1 MNSFSPYSKEQQ
13 LRGHQKMKDTPK
25 FKAQRHKSKP
35 KRKTKVN
42 LFNGTQIPSR
52 AKRGEFTVK
61 QKMQIIDL
69 HGNCCL
75 VCGSPLIEFHHRK
88 FRSQLGRNNPRN
100 GAPLCLTHH
109 KEAHDNVGFAQLL
122 REEAIERFGEFYYYD
137 RYDLYKENYIDR
149 PTQELMDKFFEGE
162 EEKCRTKNG
171 TNGNG
176 K

>member
-1 MNSFSPYSKEQQ
+1 
-13 LRGHQKMKDTPK
+13 
-25 FKAQRHKSKP
+25 
-35 KRKTKVN
+35 
-42 LFNGTQIPSR
+42 
-52 AKRGEFTVK
+52 
-61 QKMQIIDL
+61 
-69 HGNCCL
+69 
-75 VCGSPLIEFHHRK
+75 
-88 FRSQLGRNNPRN
+88 
-100 GAPLCLTHH
+100 
-109 KEAHDNVGFAQLL
+109 LL